1 MRIYGYCSVYF
12 TFVVVVSVSFVIVM
26 ASLSGLSH
34 EERAARL
41 QQRTREAET
50 ALKQLRIC
58 IEVIKQQ
65 SREQNIIIRIVW
77 NNGVMI
83 TFLHVFVLH
92 VLDEKRE
99 AEVND
104 LQALFIYIGYHC
116 KAIVFQSSTG
126 TCKGK

>member
-1 MRIYGYCSVYF
+1 MQIRISARIYGYCSVYF

-65 SREQNIIIRIVW
+65 SREQNNCMEQWHDDNISARVC
-77 NNGVMI
+77 I
-83 TFLHVFVLH
+83 TCF
-92 VLDEKRE
+92 
-99 AEVND
+99 
-104 LQALFIYIGYHC
+104 
-116 KAIVFQSSTG
+116 
-126 TCKGK
+126 

>member
-1 MRIYGYCSVYF
+1 MREKVIIVLLFANASDYSNKTACIVYEGDVTVRPVRIYVYCSVYF

-65 SREQNIIIRIVW
+65 SREQNNCMEQWHDDNISARVC
-77 NNGVMI
+77 I
-83 TFLHVFVLH
+83 TCF
-92 VLDEKRE
+92 
-99 AEVND
+99 
-104 LQALFIYIGYHC
+104 
-116 KAIVFQSSTG
+116 
-126 TCKGK
+126 

>member
-1 MRIYGYCSVYF
+1 M
-12 TFVVVVSVSFVIVM
+12 VSVSFVIVM

-65 SREQNIIIRIVW
+65 SREQNTIVW
-77 NNGVMI
+77 NNGMMI
-83 TFLHVFVLH
+83 TFLHVFVL
-92 VLDEKRE
+92 L
-99 AEVND
+99 
-104 LQALFIYIGYHC
+104 
-116 KAIVFQSSTG
+116 VFR
-126 TCKGK
+126 

>member
-1 MRIYGYCSVYF
+1 M
-12 TFVVVVSVSFVIVM
+12 VSVSFVIVM

-65 SREQNIIIRIVW
+65 SREQNTILW
-77 NNGVMI
+77 NDGMMI
-83 TFLHVFVLH
+83 TFLHVFVL
-92 VLDEKRE
+92 L
-99 AEVND
+99 
-104 LQALFIYIGYHC
+104 
-116 KAIVFQSSTG
+116 VFR
-126 TCKGK
+126 

>member
-1 MRIYGYCSVYF
+1 M
-12 TFVVVVSVSFVIVM
+12 VSVSFVIVM

-65 SREQNIIIRIVW
+65 SREQNTI
-77 NNGVMI
+77 
-83 TFLHVFVLH
+83 
-92 VLDEKRE
+92 
-99 AEVND
+99 
-104 LQALFIYIGYHC
+104 ALYKTMASDNLSARVYN
-116 KAIVFQSSTG
+116 
-126 TCKGK
+126 TCF